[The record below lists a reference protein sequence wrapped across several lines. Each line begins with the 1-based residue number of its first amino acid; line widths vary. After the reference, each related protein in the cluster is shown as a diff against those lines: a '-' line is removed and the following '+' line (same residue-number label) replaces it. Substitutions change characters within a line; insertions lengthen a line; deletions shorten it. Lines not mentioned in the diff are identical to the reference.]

1 MFKWNSLGDLAL
13 KFLDGNPAERPI
25 VHIILLNAWHLEPFQ
40 RCHPSISVISYAV
53 MHIWYMQFDAIFVED
68 GFWIYMHLLWTLISK
83 LGCHYSCTSHATIE
97 CRKANGFK
105 NELKKKWVVFVSFG
119 FSSCFWEAFLLS
131 ENQTY
136 ARRSLQNGFF
146 PPSAQD
152 SQDILSKTS
161 PSVT

>member
-1 MFKWNSLGDLAL
+1 MDPCRTSNCSYNTSERVAPRTFPTVPSQHKCYNSYNL
-13 KFLDGNPAERPI
+13 KIHGN
-25 VHIILLNAWHLEPFQ
+25 
-40 RCHPSISVISYAV
+40 
-53 MHIWYMQFDAIFVED
+53 MMQFSLKMFFEFTLI
-68 GFWIYMHLLWTLISK
+68 INLLWTLIFK

-105 NELKKKWVVFVSFG
+105 YKVKKKWVVFVSFG